1 MNYHPA
7 LAKDKEIIVGRKA
20 IAKLKHKPIKYKEPS
35 TLCRQGHHSYP
46 VEADIHPVNDNTL
59 KLVRK
64 K

>member
-7 LAKDKEIIVGRKA
+7 LAKGKEIIVGRKA
-20 IAKLKHKPIKYKEPS
+20 IPKPNRRPKKYKEPS

-46 VEADIHPVNDNTL
+46 VEADIYPIDNTL